1 MVKYRLPKFI
11 NIDTDDWDLVVD
23 SVKAQ
28 VSSLIDD
35 IDAKITGIIEDAAPG
50 QVRTDDVIVDIAD
63 NYVDVRDMI
72 FDRLG
77 LDLDACY
84 TRNDEIN
91 RKIREAYKKKVKA
104 VRAAAREN
112 AVRSKRH

>member
-50 QVRTDDVIVDIAD
+50 QVRTDDVIVDITM
-63 NYVDVRDMI
+63 VDVNVYEII
-72 FDRLG
+72 FDTLG
-77 LDLDACY
+77 LDPGACWS
-84 TRNDEIN
+84 RRREIWKE
-91 RKIREAYKKKVKA
+91 RLKA
-104 VRAAAREN
+104 MKYRP
-112 AVRSKRH
+112 